1 MSVDQPEAYR
11 TVAEELCADPAVSEG
26 KMMGM
31 PTLKVGRKLFAG
43 LDGDSLVVKV
53 GAERAAEL
61 IGSGRAEPFDP
72 SRQGRVMG
80 GWAKLAEPDDDW
92 LALAEEAKAFC
103 AEG

>member
-1 MSVDQPEAYR
+1 MDQPEAYR
-11 TVAEELCADPAVSEG
+11 AVVDELLADPAVSEG

-31 PTLKVGRKLFAG
+31 HSLKIGRKLFGG
-43 LDGDSLVVKV
+43 LDGDALVVKV

-61 IGSGRAEPFDP
+61 IDSGRAEPFDP

-80 GWAKLAEPDDDW
+80 GWAKLAEPADDW